1 MTEPS
6 TRHPSSSKLTGD
18 VLIYA
23 LELGMPVHYLSGFG
37 KHLGSAL
44 PAYSRNGQLRLVQY
58 RRYED
63 QAQKLELVKAI
74 VTTKIYNQAT
84 IFYRHGVKEHPLK
97 QRKASVAAQKIDQVR
112 GWKGWQR
119 GSILVIGRRC

>member
-1 MTEPS
+1 M
-6 TRHPSSSKLTGD
+6 
-18 VLIYA
+18 YA

-37 KHLGSAL
+37 KHLGAAL

-84 IFYRHGVKEHPLK
+84 IFYRHGVK
-97 QRKASVAAQKIDQVR
+97 
-112 GWKGWQR
+112 
-119 GSILVIGRRC
+119 